1 MGFFSNLKDRIT
13 STFGGSKKS
22 NKSPVE
28 LQYDKAMN
36 LFENANG
43 VDAVSILE
51 GIADIGI
58 NELEYKQFGLDAL
71 KTLSDFYETGSY
83 SNSRVEKDLAKAA
96 GYLEKYTNLSND
108 PDMIYKAAKMYLEAQ
123 VFTKAI
129 SLFEKAANA
138 GVKPAYM
145 NLGSIYENGLCK
157 VDEYGNKS
165 DYIVPVD
172 LELAMKWYKQLSDLG
187 DENAMKAYDRV
198 EYASQHT
205 DSLEFEEKDKIYS
218 EISEKRKE
226 KGKEPRYK
234 VIDPA
239 SLQYQYTYVHNQ
251 IDGYIHKLPKDWV
264 KTINEETDEE
274 YYAPNLTY
282 KDFEVYISYD
292 SIPRE
297 SKKTLENY
305 LRYCND
311 AFDEELT
318 LKSYITEYAD
328 GIVTTFYHK
337 EMNKGIVTFAF
348 YQGRRLACLRF
359 VCATMEIIE
368 QYNEIIFETANSFAF
383 VNPTRVSDQSL
394 NRKDNQ
400 YYSEAVYCYYLED
413 YEGAMTNAKQ
423 ALKLGSIKASY
434 LLIDL
439 YYDKDSPYRDVD
451 KTISYAQQ
459 LFEATKDPDLAFL
472 IGNIYDQERKD
483 YAKAKNWYED
493 ASRLGHKRVPF
504 YLGRFYYYG
513 LLPDGREGD
522 KALKYFQQALAN
534 GITEAEAYIKDIKD
548 LHGENLQ
555 SAVDKWERAVK
566 AGSSATALKVA
577 IMKQQQVFYIAND
590 YEIEKAFLEALGL
603 GSTQAAY
610 ELGKIYER
618 QELLPDFQ
626 GERKSLKYFEKAFDN
641 GFEEFDKVNLFKVIE
656 YKEEKGITEEEAIN
670 LYLQNAAMA
679 YEPAVDKIVEK
690 VKYRTPKITE
700 LYTALMGIAE
710 SGDDAAII
718 CMNKLEKAFND
729 LVITEPNKDQKVIE
743 NKFFRLV
750 VPRASVATID
760 DDGGTIKIADSIIE
774 FAVAE
779 LPIKVDSEEDYLK
792 IYKLILS
799 EYLPDDNADIIIAN
813 SRMIGSGMRESK
825 ENVHSFSILLISS
838 KNQYLFKLSSR
849 DRRQMISFKDEVT
862 QIAKSLVE
870 TGEIYISEDGSR
882 RNIGLAAML
891 HATEGGFLSIGKTD
905 TGSGASVDEKGG
917 DADKSNSDSKSKSGL
932 KMDTKKKSE

>member
-1 MGFFSNLKDRIT
+1 MGFFSNLRDKFSEIT
-13 STFGGSKKS
+13 RFGGKKS
-22 NKSPVE
+22 NKSSVE
-28 LQYDKAMN
+28 LQYDKAMS
-36 LFENANG
+36 LMENANG
-43 VDAVSILE
+43 SEAVEILE
-51 GIADIGI
+51 GIADIGF
-58 NELEYKQFGLDAL
+58 NDQSYKTIGLDAL
-71 KTLSDFYETGSY
+71 KVLSEYFETGKY
-83 SNSRVEKDLAKAA
+83 DNAKTDKDLNKAA
-96 GYLEKYTNLSND
+96 TYLEKYANLSND
-108 PDMIYKAAKMYLEAQ
+108 PEVVYKTAKMYLEAQ
-123 VFTKAI
+123 NFSKAI
-129 SLFEKAANA
+129 SLFEKATQL
-138 GVKPAYM
+138 GVKSAYM
-145 NLGSIYENGLCK
+145 NLGSIYENGLSRI
-157 VDEYGNKS
+157 DEYGNKS
-165 DYIVPVD
+165 EFVVPID
-172 LELAMKWYKQLSDLG
+172 LDRAMAWYKQLADLG

-205 DSLEFEEKDKIYS
+205 DSLEFEEKDKLYT

-274 YYAPNLTY
+274 YYAPSLTY
-282 KDFEVYISYD
+282 KDFEMYVSYD

-311 AFDEELT
+311 AFEEELQ

-328 GIVTTFYHK
+328 GICTTFYHK

-348 YQGRRLACLRF
+348 YQGRRLACMRF

-368 QYNEIIFETANSFAF
+368 QYEEIIFETANSFAF

-413 YEGAMTNAKQ
+413 YEGAMSNAKQ

-439 YYDKDSPYRDVD
+439 YFDKDSPYRDIE
-451 KTISYAQQ
+451 KTISYAKQ

-472 IGNIYDQERKD
+472 IGNIFDQERKD
-483 YAKAKNWYED
+483 YSKALKWYED
-493 ASRLGHKRVPF
+493 AERLGHKRVPF

-513 LLPDGREGD
+513 LLSTGRDGD
-522 KALKYFQQALAN
+522 KALKYFQEAQKN
-534 GITEAEAYIKDIKD
+534 GISEAEAYIKDIKD
-548 LHGENLQ
+548 LNGENLQ
-555 SAVDKWERAVK
+555 SAVEKWERAVK
-566 AGSSATALKVA
+566 AGSGATALKVA
-577 IMKQQQVFYIAND
+577 LMKQSQVFFIANE
-590 YEIEKAFLEALGL
+590 YEIEKSFLEALGL

-610 ELGKIYER
+610 ELGKIYEY
-618 QELLPDFQ
+618 QESQPEFS
-626 GERKSLKYFEKAFDN
+626 GEKKSLKYFEKAFDN
-641 GFEEFDKVNLFKVIE
+641 NFDEFDKENLFKVIQ
-656 YKEEKGITEEEAIN
+656 YKEEKGTPEEELIN
-670 LYLQNAAMA
+670 LYMQNAAMA
-679 YEPAVDKIVEK
+679 YEPAVDKITEK
-690 VKYRTPKITE
+690 VKYRTPQITE
-700 LYTALMGIAE
+700 LYKALMATAE
-710 SGDDAAII
+710 SGEDSAII
-718 CMNKLEKAFND
+718 SMNKLEKTYPD

-743 NKFFRLV
+743 NKFFRLI
-750 VPRASVATID
+750 VPRSSVATID
-760 DDGGTIKIADSIIE
+760 DDGGTIRIADSVIE

-779 LPIKVDSEEDYLK
+779 LPIKIENEQDYLK

-813 SRMIGSGMRESK
+813 SRMIGSGMREQK
-825 ENVHSFSILLISS
+825 DNVHSFSILLISS

-870 TGEIYISEDGSR
+870 SGEIYVSEDGSR

-891 HATEGGFLSIGKTD
+891 RASEGGFLSIGK
-905 TGSGASVDEKGG
+905 E
-917 DADKSNSDSKSKSGL
+917 N
-932 KMDTKKKSE
+932 

>member
-1 MGFFSNLKDRIT
+1 MGFFSNLKEKFG
-13 STFGGSKKS
+13 FGGGNKS
-22 NKSPVE
+22 NKSTVE

-36 LFENANG
+36 LMENANG
-43 VDAVSILE
+43 LEAVDILE
-51 GIADIGI
+51 GIVDIGI
-58 NELEYKQFGLDAL
+58 NEASYKQIGLDAL
-71 KTLSDFYETGSY
+71 KVLSEYYETGKY
-83 SNSRVEKDLAKAA
+83 SNAKTEIDLNKAA
-96 GYLEKYTNLSND
+96 SYLEKYTNLSTE
-108 PDMIYKAAKMYLEAQ
+108 PDMVYKAAKMYLEAQ
-123 VFTKAI
+123 NFSKAI
-129 SLFEKAANA
+129 SLFEKSTKV
-138 GVKPAYM
+138 GVKAAYM
-145 NLGSIYENGLCK
+145 NLGSIYENGLCR

-165 DYIVPVD
+165 EYIIPVD
-172 LELAMKWYKQLSDLG
+172 YERAMAWYKQLSDLG

-205 DSLEFEEKDKIYS
+205 DSLEFEEKDKLYT

-251 IDGYIHKLPKDWV
+251 VDGYIHKLPKDWV

-274 YYAPNLTY
+274 YYAPSLTY
-282 KDFEVYISYD
+282 KDFEMYVSYD

-311 AFDEELT
+311 AFEEELQ

-328 GIVTTFYHK
+328 GICTTFYHK

-348 YQGRRLACLRF
+348 YQGRRLACMRF

-368 QYNEIIFETANSFAF
+368 QYEEIIFETANSFAF

-439 YYDKDSPYRDVD
+439 YFDKDSPYRDIE
-451 KTISYAQQ
+451 KTISYAKQ
-459 LFEATKDPDLAFL
+459 LFDATKDPDLAFL
-472 IGNIYDQERKD
+472 IGNIFDQERKD
-483 YAKAKNWYED
+483 YVKALKWYED
-493 ASRLGHKRVPF
+493 ADRLGHKRVPF

-513 LLPDGREGD
+513 LLSTGRDGE
-522 KALKYFQQALAN
+522 KALKYFQAAEKN
-534 GITEAEAYIKDIKD
+534 GITEATAYIKDIKE
-548 LHGENLQ
+548 LGGENLQ
-555 SAVDKWERAVK
+555 SAIDKWERAIK
-566 AGSSATALKVA
+566 AGSGATALKVA
-577 IMKQQQVFYIAND
+577 IMKQSQVFYIATD

-618 QELLPDFQ
+618 QESQPGFQ
-626 GERKSLKYFEKAFDN
+626 GEEKALKYFEKAFDS
-641 GFEEFDKVNLFKVIE
+641 GYDEFDKENLFKVIT
-656 YKEEKGITEEEAIN
+656 YKEEKGATEEELIN
-670 LYLQNAAMA
+670 LFMQNAAMA
-679 YEPAVDKIVEK
+679 YVPATEKVVEK
-690 VKYRTPKITE
+690 VKYRTPQIDE
-700 LYTALMGIAE
+700 LYKALMTTAE
-710 SGDDAAII
+710 GGDDSAVI
-718 CMNKLEKAFND
+718 CMNMLEKAYND
-729 LVITEPNKDQKVIE
+729 LIIIEPGPTEKVIE

-750 VPRASVATID
+750 VPRSSTAQIN
-760 DDGGTIKIADSIIE
+760 DDGGTIKIADSVIE

-779 LPIKVDSEEDYLK
+779 LPIKVETTEDYLK

-799 EYLPDDNADIIIAN
+799 EYLPDENADIIIAN

-825 ENVHSFSILLISS
+825 DNVHSFSILLISS

-849 DRRQMISFKDEVT
+849 DRRQMIQFKDEVIT
-862 QIAKSLVE
+862 IAKSLVE
-870 TGEIYISEDGSR
+870 SGEIYVSEDGSR

-891 HATEGGFLSIGKTD
+891 RANANGFLSIGK
-905 TGSGASVDEKGG
+905 SAEEEPAKEE
-917 DADKSNSDSKSKSGL
+917 APAA
-932 KMDTKKKSE
+932 EEAPAE

>member
-1 MGFFSNLKDRIT
+1 MGFFSDLKDKFASLT
-13 STFGGSKKS
+13 PFGGGKKS
-22 NKSPVE
+22 NKSTVE
-28 LQYDKAMN
+28 LQYDKAMS

-43 VDAVSILE
+43 EEAIDILE

-58 NELEYKQFGLDAL
+58 NDQSYKQLGLDAL
-71 KTLSDFYETGSY
+71 KVLSEFFETGTY
-83 SNSRVEKDLAKAA
+83 SNSKTDKDLNKAA
-96 GYLEKYTNLSND
+96 AYLEKYTNLSND
-108 PDMIYKAAKMYLEAQ
+108 ADMTYKAAKMYLEAQ
-123 VFTKAI
+123 NFSKAI
-129 SLFEKAANA
+129 SLFEKAANS
-138 GVKPAYM
+138 GVKSAYM
-145 NLGSIYENGLCK
+145 NLGSIYENGLCR

-165 DYIVPVD
+165 EFVVPID
-172 LELAMKWYKQLSDLG
+172 LDRAMAWYKQLSDLG

-205 DSLEFEEKDKIYS
+205 DSIEFEEKDKLYT

-234 VIDPA
+234 IIDPA

-251 IDGYIHKLPKDWV
+251 VDGYIHKLPKDWV

-282 KDFEVYISYD
+282 KDFEMYVSYD

-311 AFDEELT
+311 AFDEELQ

-328 GIVTTFYHK
+328 GICTTFYHK

-348 YQGRRLACLRF
+348 YQGRRLACMRF

-368 QYNEIIFETANSFAF
+368 QYEEIIFETANSFAF

-439 YYDKDSPYRDVD
+439 YFDKDSPYRDID

-483 YAKAKNWYED
+483 YTKALKWYED
-493 ASRLGHKRVPF
+493 AERLGHKRVPF

-513 LLPDGREGD
+513 LLSTGRDGD
-522 KALKYFQQALAN
+522 KAMKYFQQAQAN
-534 GITEAEAYIKDIKD
+534 GINEADAYINDIKE

-555 SAVDKWERAVK
+555 SAIDKWERAVQ
-566 AGSSATALKVA
+566 AGSAATALKVA
-577 IMKQQQVFYIAND
+577 LMKQSQVFFIAND

-618 QELLPDFQ
+618 QELQPNFS
-626 GERKSLKYFEKAFDN
+626 GEKKSLKYFEKAFDN
-641 GFEEFDKVNLFKVIE
+641 KFEDFDKVNLFKVIQ
-656 YKEEKGITEEEAIN
+656 YKEEKGTSEEEVIH
-670 LYLQNAAMA
+670 LYMRNAAMA
-679 YEPAVDKIVEK
+679 YEPAVDKIIEK
-690 VKYRTPKITE
+690 VKYRTPQITE
-700 LYTALMGIAE
+700 LYQILMSTAEGGE
-710 SGDDAAII
+710 DAAII
-718 CMNKLEKAFND
+718 CMNKLEKTYPD
-729 LVITEPNKDQKVIE
+729 LVIVEPKSDQKVIE
-743 NKFFRLV
+743 NKFFRVL
-750 VPRASVATID
+750 VPRSSVATID
-760 DDGGTIKIADSIIE
+760 DDGGTIKIADSVIE

-779 LPIKVDSEEDYLK
+779 LPIKVDSEDDYLK

-813 SRMIGSGMRESK
+813 SRMIGSGMREQK
-825 ENVHSFSILLISS
+825 DGVHSFSILLISS
-838 KNQYLFKLSSR
+838 KNQYLFKLSSK
-849 DRRQMISFKDEVT
+849 DRRQMIQFKDEVT

-870 TGEIYISEDGSR
+870 TGEIYVSEDGSR

-891 HATEGGFLSIGKTD
+891 HANEGGFLSIGMD
-905 TGSGASVDEKGG
+905 SGDEK
-917 DADKSNSDSKSKSGL
+917 
-932 KMDTKKKSE
+932 

>member
-13 STFGGSKKS
+13 SITPFRGGKKS
-22 NKSPVE
+22 NKSTVE
-28 LQYDKAMN
+28 LQYDKAMS
-36 LFENANG
+36 LMENANG
-43 VDAVSILE
+43 KDAVEILE
-51 GIADIGI
+51 GIGDIGY
-58 NELEYKQFGLDAL
+58 NDQMYKNLGLDAL
-71 KTLSDFYETGSY
+71 KVLSEFFETGRY
-83 SNSRVEKDLAKAA
+83 SNAKIDKDLNKAA
-96 GYLEKYTNLSND
+96 TYLEKYSNLSND
-108 PDMIYKAAKMYLEAQ
+108 PESVYKTAKMYLEAQ
-123 VFTKAI
+123 NFSKAI
-129 SLFEKAANA
+129 SLFEKATQL
-138 GVKPAYM
+138 GVKSAYM
-145 NLGSIYENGLCK
+145 NLGSIYENGLSRI
-157 VDEYGNKS
+157 DEYGNKS
-165 DYIVPVD
+165 EFIVPID
-172 LELAMKWYKQLSDLG
+172 LDRAMAWYKQLADLG

-205 DSLEFEEKDKIYS
+205 DSLEFEEKDKLYT

-251 IDGYIHKLPKDWV
+251 VDGYIHKLPKDWV

-274 YYAPNLTY
+274 YYAPSLTY
-282 KDFEVYISYD
+282 KDFEMYVSYD

-311 AFDEELT
+311 AFEEELQ

-328 GIVTTFYHK
+328 GICTTFYHK

-348 YQGRRLACLRF
+348 YQGRRLACMRF

-368 QYNEIIFETANSFAF
+368 QYEEIIFETANSFAF

-439 YYDKDSPYRDVD
+439 YFDKDSPYRDIE
-451 KTISYAQQ
+451 KTISYAKQ

-472 IGNIYDQERKD
+472 IGNIFDQERKD
-483 YAKAKNWYED
+483 YTKALKWYED
-493 ASRLGHKRVPF
+493 AERLGHKRVPF

-513 LLPDGREGD
+513 LLSTGRDGD
-522 KALKYFQQALAN
+522 KALRYFQEAEKN
-534 GITEAEAYIKDIKD
+534 GISEASAYINDIKE

-555 SAVDKWERAVK
+555 AAVEKWERAVQ
-566 AGSSATALKVA
+566 AGSGATALKVA
-577 IMKQQQVFYIAND
+577 LMKQSQVFYIAND
-590 YEIEKAFLEALGL
+590 YEIEKSFLEALGL

-618 QELLPDFQ
+618 QESQPDFT
-626 GERKSLKYFEKAFDN
+626 GEKKSMKYFEKAFDN
-641 GFEEFDKVNLFKVIE
+641 KYEDFDKENLFKVIQ
-656 YKEEKGITEEEAIN
+656 YKEEKGISEEELIN
-670 LYLQNAAMA
+670 LYMQNAAMA
-679 YEPAVDKIVEK
+679 YEPAVDKITEK
-690 VKYRTPKITE
+690 VKYRTPQITE
-700 LYTALMGIAE
+700 LYKALMETAE
-710 SGDDAAII
+710 GGDDSAII
-718 CMNKLEKAFND
+718 SMNKLEKTYPE
-729 LVITEPNKDQKVIE
+729 LVIAEPTSEQKVIE
-743 NKFFRLV
+743 NKFFRLL
-750 VPRASVATID
+750 VPRNSVATID
-760 DDGGTIKIADSIIE
+760 DDGGTIKIADSVIE

-779 LPIKVDSEEDYLK
+779 LPIKVDNEEDYLK

-799 EYLPDDNADIIIAN
+799 EYLPDENADIIIAN

-825 ENVHSFSILLISS
+825 DNVHSFSILLISS

-862 QIAKSLVE
+862 GIAKSLVE
-870 TGEIYISEDGSR
+870 TGEIYVSEDGSR

-891 HATEGGFLSIGKTD
+891 RASEGGFLSIGK
-905 TGSGASVDEKGG
+905 E
-917 DADKSNSDSKSKSGL
+917 
-932 KMDTKKKSE
+932 E

>member
-1 MGFFSNLKDRIT
+1 MGFFSNLVDKFT
-13 STFGGSKKS
+13 SLTPFGGGKKS
-22 NKSPVE
+22 SKSPVE
-28 LQYDKAMN
+28 LQYDKAMS

-43 VDAVSILE
+43 QDAVEILE

-58 NELEYKQFGLDAL
+58 NDQNYKQYGLDAL
-71 KTLSDFYETGSY
+71 KVLSDFFENGVY
-83 SNSRVEKDLAKAA
+83 SNSKIDKDLNKAA
-96 GYLEKYTNLSND
+96 SYLEKYTNLSND
-108 PDMIYKAAKMYLEAQ
+108 SEILYKAAKMYLEAQ
-123 VFTKAI
+123 NFSKAI
-129 SLFEKAANA
+129 SLFEKSANA
-138 GVKPAYM
+138 GVKAAYM
-145 NLGSIYENGLCK
+145 NLGSIYENGLSRI
-157 VDEYGNKS
+157 DEYGNKS
-165 DYIVPVD
+165 EFVVPVD
-172 LELAMKWYKQLSDLG
+172 YDRAMSWYKQLSDMG

-205 DSLEFEEKDKIYS
+205 DSLEFEEKDKLYT

-234 VIDPA
+234 IIDPA
-239 SLQYQYTYVHNQ
+239 SLQYQYTYIHNQ
-251 IDGYIHKLPKDWV
+251 VDGYIHKLPKDWV

-282 KDFEVYISYD
+282 KDFEVYVSYD

-311 AFDEELT
+311 AFDEELQ
-318 LKSYITEYAD
+318 LKSYITDYAD

-368 QYNEIIFETANSFAF
+368 QYEEIIFETANSFAF

-439 YYDKDSPYRDVD
+439 YFDKDSPYRDIE

-459 LFEATKDPDLAFL
+459 LFDATKDPDLAFL
-472 IGNIYDQERKD
+472 IGNIYDQERRD
-483 YAKAKNWYED
+483 YAKALKWYED
-493 ASRLGHKRVPF
+493 AARLGHKRVPF

-513 LLPDGREGD
+513 LLATGRDGD
-522 KALKYFQQALAN
+522 KALRYFQEASKN
-534 GITEAEAYIKDIKD
+534 GITEADAYIKDIKD
-548 LHGENLQ
+548 LHGENLE
-555 SAVDKWERAVK
+555 SAVQKWERAVK
-566 AGSSATALKVA
+566 AGSGATALKVA
-577 IMKQQQVFYIAND
+577 LMKQAQVFYIAND

-610 ELGKIYER
+610 ELGRIYER

-626 GERKSLKYFEKAFDN
+626 GEKKSMKYFEKAFDSN
-641 GFEEFDKVNLFKVIE
+641 FEDFDKENLYKVIQ
-656 YKEEKGITEEEAIN
+656 YKEEKEISEEEVIN

-700 LYTALMGIAE
+700 LYKVLMSTAEG
-710 SGDDAAII
+710 GDDAAII
-718 CMNKLEKAFND
+718 CMNKLEKAFPD
-729 LVITEPNKDQKVIE
+729 LVIMEPAKDQKVIE
-743 NKFFRLV
+743 NKFFRLL

-760 DDGGTIKIADSIIE
+760 DDGGTIKIADSVVE

-779 LPIKVDSEEDYLK
+779 LPIKVDSEDDYLK

-813 SRMIGSGMRESK
+813 SRMIGSGMRETK
-825 ENVHSFSILLISS
+825 DNVHSFSILLISS

-849 DRRQMISFKDEVT
+849 DRRQMLQFKDEVT
-862 QIAKSLVE
+862 MIAKSLVE
-870 TGEIYISEDGSR
+870 TGEIYVSEDGSR

-891 HATEGGFLSIGKTD
+891 RASEGGFLSIGK
-905 TGSGASVDEKGG
+905 AEQ
-917 DADKSNSDSKSKSGL
+917 
-932 KMDTKKKSE
+932 

>member
-1 MGFFSNLKDRIT
+1 MGFFSSLKDKISTIT
-13 STFGGSKKS
+13 RGGKNS
-22 NKSPVE
+22 NKSSVE

-36 LFENANG
+36 LLENANG
-43 VDAVSILE
+43 IEAVEVLE
-51 GIADIGI
+51 GIADIGF
-58 NELEYKQFGLDAL
+58 NDQMYKQVGLDAL
-71 KTLSDFYETGSY
+71 NVLSEFYERGYY
-83 SNSRVEKDLAKAA
+83 SNAKIEKDLNKSAT
-96 GYLEKYTNLSND
+96 YLEKLSNLSND
-108 PDMIYKAAKMYLEAQ
+108 PDSIYKTARLYLEAQ
-123 VFTKAI
+123 NFSKAI
-129 SLFEKAANA
+129 TFFEKATAA
-138 GVKPAYM
+138 GVKSAYM

-165 DYIVPVD
+165 EFVVPVD
-172 LELAMKWYKQLSDLG
+172 LDRAMAWYKQLADMG

-251 IDGYIHKLPKDWV
+251 VDGYIHKLPKDWV

-282 KDFEVYISYD
+282 KDFEMYVSYD

-311 AFDEELT
+311 AFDEENLE

-337 EMNKGIVTFAF
+337 EMNKGIVSFAF

-368 QYNEIIFETANSFAF
+368 QYEEIIFETANSFAF

-413 YEGAMTNAKQ
+413 YEGAMSNAKQ

-439 YYDKDSPYRDVD
+439 YFDKDSPYRDIE
-451 KTISYAQQ
+451 KTISYAKQ
-459 LFEATKDPDLAFL
+459 LFDATKDPDLAFL
-472 IGNIYDQERKD
+472 IGNIFDQERKD
-483 YAKAKNWYED
+483 YAKALKWYED
-493 ASRLGHKRVPF
+493 ADRLGHKRVPF

-513 LLPDGREGD
+513 LLQMGRDGE
-522 KALKYFQQALAN
+522 KALKYFKRALDN
-534 GITEAEAYIKDIKD
+534 GISEAEAYINDIKD

-555 SAVDKWERAVK
+555 TAINKWERAVK
-566 AGSSATALKVA
+566 AGSGASALKVA
-577 IMKQQQVFYIAND
+577 LMKQSQVFYIAND
-590 YEIEKAFLEALGL
+590 YEIEKSFLEALGL

-618 QELLPDFQ
+618 QESQPNFN
-626 GERKSLKYFEKAFDN
+626 GEKKSLKYFEKAFDSN
-641 GFEEFDKVNLFKVIE
+641 YEDFDKENLFKVIQ
-656 YKEEKGITEEEAIN
+656 YKAEKGITQEEQVK
-670 LYLQNAAMA
+670 LYLKNAAMA
-679 YEPAVDKIVEK
+679 YVPAVDKITEL
-690 VKYRTPKITE
+690 VKYRTPQITE
-700 LYTALMGIAE
+700 LYHTLMDLSEG
-710 SGDDAAII
+710 GDDQAII
-718 CMNKLEKAFND
+718 SMNKLEKAFPD
-729 LVITEPNKDQKVIE
+729 LIIVEPTKDQKVIE
-743 NKFFRLV
+743 NKFFRLI
-750 VPRASVATID
+750 VPRSSVAQID
-760 DDGGTIKIADSIIE
+760 DDGGTIKLADSVIE

-779 LPIKVDSEEDYLK
+779 LPIKVETEEDYLR

-799 EYLPDDNADIIIAN
+799 EYLPDENAEVIIAN
-813 SRMIGSGMRESK
+813 SRMIGSGMK
-825 ENVHSFSILLISS
+825 EQKDNVHSFSILLISS
-838 KNQYLFKLSSR
+838 KNQYVFKLSSK
-849 DRRQMISFKDEVT
+849 DRRQMLTFKDEII

-870 TGEIYISEDGSR
+870 SGEIYVSEDGSR

-891 HATEGGFLSIGKTD
+891 RANEGGFLSIGK
-905 TGSGASVDEKGG
+905 
-917 DADKSNSDSKSKSGL
+917 
-932 KMDTKKKSE
+932 SE